1 MRLLFF
7 SIGICWFGVMTALP
21 GLAQDYKQQ
30 RQQILQQQDSTRSQI
45 EQIEALINTY
55 QQRLNKAE
63 KRFDELYAQYENLK
77 RLLALQ
83 RQKIASL
90 QKERR
95 QINAEI
101 AVTEKKL
108 EQQEEKLETLIEDYK
123 ETMRYVYKNGRT
135 SQLAL
140 ILSSGSLNQMMIR
153 NYYLKKFESFREK
166 QAEEIRQTQ
175 AALKESQQ
183 QLDQAAGRNEKVLAE
198 IQAEKEKLEQRT
210 REQQT
215 NVNLLSRDRLQL
227 ESKIAQTQRQKE
239 QLNNTLSSL
248 INREEEVREAEEER
262 RRREA
267 EQQRQADLAAAEGAE
282 AETEPEADNSTPEE
296 TPEATPAASREYVGK
311 VGYVTDAELDDIEA
325 AFSSQKG
332 TLPWP
337 VESTT
342 ISEHFGRR
350 RHPIYNTV
358 TQNLGIEIV
367 TDARAPVKVVHDG
380 YVFAVQPIAGYGD
393 VVFVSHGKY
402 KTAYGNL
409 SRVMVRKNTIL
420 QKGDLVGYSGDENST
435 RGKSVFFML
444 RSGSQ
449 NLDPEQWLK

>member
-1 MRLLFF
+1 MRLRILF
-7 SIGICWFGVMTALP
+7 IGIFCFS
-21 GLAQDYKQQ
+21 LAAIRPAVAQNYEQQ
-30 RQQILQQQDSTRSQI
+30 RRQILQRQDSTRSQI
-45 EQIEALINTY
+45 EQIEALINSY
-55 QQRLNKAE
+55 ELRLNQAE
-63 KRFDELYAQYENLK
+63 ERFDELYAQYEDLK

-83 RQKIASL
+83 RQKVVSL

-108 EQQEEKLETLIEDYK
+108 RHQQQQLEKLINSYK

-140 ILSSGSLNQMMIR
+140 ILSSKSLNQMMIR
-153 NYYLKKFESFREK
+153 NYYLKEFESYREK
-166 QAEEIRQTQ
+166 QAAEIKQTQ
-175 AALKESQQ
+175 RELKKSQQ
-183 QLDQAAGRNEKVLAE
+183 QLDKAAERNQEVLAQ
-198 IQAEKEKLEQRT
+198 IQREKEKLERKT
-210 REQQT
+210 REQRN
-215 NVNLLSRDRLQL
+215 NVNLLSRNRLQL

-248 INREEEVREAEEER
+248 INREEEVREAEEQR
-262 RRREA
+262 LRREA

-282 AETEPEADNSTPEE
+282 TEAEPETDNSTPDE
-296 TPEATPAASREYVGK
+296 TPEASPAATREYVGE
-311 VGYVTDAELDDIEA
+311 VGYVSDAELDKIEA

-332 TLPWP
+332 SLPWP
-337 VESTT
+337 VKSTT
-342 ISEHFGRR
+342 VSEHFGRR
-350 RHPIYNTV
+350 RHPVYNTV

-367 TDARAPVKVVHDG
+367 TKPRAPVKVVHEG

-409 SRVMVRKNTIL
+409 SDVVVRKNTIL
-420 QKGDLVGYSGDENST
+420 EKGDIVGYSGDENST

-444 RSGSQ
+444 RAGNQ